1 MRKFFLFIFIFL
13 NFHSF
18 SFAENF
24 KFKKITSLNEPW
36 GSSFISNNEIKTS
49 LSQEDIDM
57 LEVPEVME
65 KVRFDIARGLIINP
79 KDVWIKEVLNHYDIA
94 LQDNLAES

>member
-1 MRKFFLFIFIFL
+1 MGGLWDWHRESTYNK
-13 NFHSF
+13 
-18 SFAENF
+18 ENDME
-24 KFKKITSLNEPW
+24 KNVKTDISLV
-36 GSSFISNNEIKTS
+36 IQIK
-49 LSQEDIDM
+49 LSQDYIDM